1 MPFELVIDIIPLLM
15 LYVQSVEVLTLVK
28 IISAL
33 QMLIKEQL
41 FRSEIVMSVKTSHE
55 IWATPFIWLP
65 R

>member
-55 IWATPFIWLP
+55 I
-65 R
+65 